1 MQLINAVIECNEKLV
16 LSNLIVMDKCAYVW
30 LSLAGSEPNLS
41 NLVTAMETNF
51 GVLSTSLIAVGE
63 ENGSAMAQRLAK
75 RFKIQ
80 VLLADT
86 LPELDS
92 EDSRIVERKL
102 VEELTKALAIAT
114 R

>member
-1 MQLINAVIECNEKLV
+1 MQLINVVIECNEKLV

-30 LSLAGSEPNLS
+30 LSLSGSEPNLS
-41 NLVTAMETNF
+41 NLVTAIETNF
-51 GVLSTSLIAVGE
+51 GVLSTPLIAVGE
-63 ENGSAMAQRLAK
+63 ESGSAMAQRLAK

-102 VEELTKALAIAT
+102 VEELTKALAL
-114 R
+114 

>member
-1 MQLINAVIECNEKLV
+1 MQLINAVIECNDKLV
-16 LSNLIVMDKCAYVW
+16 LSNLIVMDKCAYIW
-30 LSLAGSEPNLS
+30 LSLNGSEPTLS
-41 NLVTAMETNF
+41 SLVAAIETNF

-63 ENGSAMAQRLAK
+63 ENGGAMAQRLAK

-92 EDSRIVERKL
+92 EDLRIVEKKL
-102 VEELTKALAIAT
+102 VEELAKALAV
-114 R
+114 